1 MSAEGRLTALV
12 PQPGELLFL
21 AAAVGLLMFIDGP
34 AKGLLLGLI
43 CFGGAIVVRRA
54 CAMRGHELVQRAVWL
69 PAGGLALVAAPLLG
83 ADFRTHQ
90 LADAV
95 GFAIVTLSLVLLTGF
110 TGQISIGH
118 SAFVGLGGY
127 MTAICVSKWDV
138 PISLSVLVGA
148 LAGGLLGLLIG
159 LPGLRLSGPYLAIAT
174 VALAIIFPEALKLD
188 ALSGYTGGFGGLSVF
203 DKSFGPPFSA
213 HWLTLER
220 WHYAVTLAVAALITL
235 LVFNIARSPAGRAFN
250 TVRDHEIASTAV
262 GVDIRRTK
270 LWAFFL
276 SATIA
281 GVAGG
286 LLFIVDGRFVSPDN
300 FGFLLSVDFLVAMV
314 VGGMGSL
321 LGAFLGALFLVYI
334 YRAALE
340 TAAAQT
346 QSGSNAW
353 IFCAA
358 LVLGLLIAAREPSVR
373 RTIGRVG
380 RRLNEGGRLA
390 LSVGVAVA
398 IAVAL
403 TGIARVC
410 ANAFLNLAYLT
421 DAIAG
426 GMLILVML
434 VMPGGL
440 ASLAIGASGA
450 TWRELGWQ
458 IVRLTPPAVLADA
471 TPRADEVTSPKDVI
485 TDESF

>member
-1 MSAEGRLTALV
+1 MRGEALV

-21 AAAVGLLMFIDGP
+21 GAGAALLAFVDGV
-34 AKGLLLGLI
+34 ARGVLLAAI
-43 CFGGAIVVRRA
+43 CFGGAIVVRLLLALAGREPA
-54 CAMRGHELVQRAVWL
+54 QRVLWL
-69 PAGGLALVAAPLLG
+69 PAAAAALVAAPLLG

-90 LADAV
+90 LADALA
-95 GFAIVTLSLVLLTGF
+95 FAIVTLSLVLLTGF

-127 MTAICVSKWDV
+127 TTAICVAKWDV
-138 PISLSVLVGA
+138 PITLSVLAGA
-148 LAGGLLGLLIG
+148 LVAGLVGLLVG
-159 LPGLRLSGPYLAIAT
+159 LPALRLSGPYLAIAT

-203 DKSFGPPFSA
+203 DKPFAAPFHA

-220 WHYAVTLAVAALITL
+220 WHYAVTLVVAGAIAL
-235 LVFNIARSPAGRAFN
+235 LVFNISRSPAGRAFN
-250 TVRDHEIASTAV
+250 AVRDHEIASTAV
-262 GVDIRRTK
+262 GVDVRRAK

-276 SATIA
+276 SAMFA
-281 GVAGG
+281 GIAGG

-334 YRAALE
+334 YRATLE
-340 TAAAQT
+340 TAAGQT
-346 QSGSNAW
+346 QAGSNAW
-353 IFCAA
+353 IFGAA
-358 LVLGLLIAAREPSVR
+358 LVLGLLVVAREPGVR
-373 RTIGRVG
+373 RAIGVVG
-380 RRLNEGGRLA
+380 RRLHERVRMA
-390 LSVGVAVA
+390 LSLGVALA
-398 IAVAL
+398 IAFVL
-403 TGIARVC
+403 TTIARLC

-426 GMLILVML
+426 GVLILVML

-440 ASLAIGASGA
+440 ASLAFGASGVS
-450 TWRELGWQ
+450 WRTLGRR
-458 IVRLTPPAVLADA
+458 IVGLTPPPVAARRLVQPEPLGPTSDMV
-471 TPRADEVTSPKDVI
+471 ADEAL
-485 TDESF
+485 